1 MEHFYGNLMTMLKPS
16 KGIDFPKLGGKK
28 NIRKWLRKDH
38 TIDVKGWC
46 HVKEL

>member
-28 NIRKWLRKDH
+28 NIRK
-38 TIDVKGWC
+38 
-46 HVKEL
+46 